1 MMTGI
6 GDVAGQGMDEA
17 MAMVADGLRRS
28 VVRVRPRGRDGGGA
42 GVIWR
47 PDGLIVTNAHVVRG
61 GNVDVELADGRVL
74 AGTVADRDPAR
85 DLASVRVA
93 AGDLPAADVA
103 HAAGLRAGDLVI
115 ALGHPHGW
123 VGALSVGVVHSVE
136 RAGPNAAP
144 HAVRAALRLA
154 PGNSGGPLA
163 DARGRVVGINT
174 MVARGLGVA
183 IPTET
188 VERFLGMGGRRQ
200 SLGARVRP
208 VRLRTGGADGTEL
221 PGWLVLEIVGGGLAQ
236 AAGLLAGDVLTAL
249 EGRPV
254 RSPEEIAATLDEAG
268 AGAQVRL
275 ELVRG
280 GRWTRVDLRVPG
292 MAEAA

>member
-1 MMTGI
+1 MRAND
-6 GDVAGQGMDEA
+6 DVAGPGVDEA
-17 MAMVADGLRRS
+17 MAATADMLRRS
-28 VVRVRPRGRDGGGA
+28 VVRVRERGREGGGA

-47 PDGLIVTNAHVVRG
+47 PDGLIVTNAHVARG
-61 GNVDVELADGRVL
+61 GPVNVELSDGRVL
-74 AGTVADRDPAR
+74 VGTVVDRDAER
-85 DLASVRVA
+85 DLASLRIA

-103 HAAGLRAGDLVI
+103 HAAGLRAGDLVM

-123 VGALSVGVVHSVE
+123 LGAVSVGVVHSVE
-136 RAGPNAAP
+136 RARPGGPP
-144 HAVRAALRLA
+144 HAVRADLRLA
-154 PGNSGGPLA
+154 PGSSGGPLA

-183 IPTET
+183 IPTEA
-188 VERFLGMGGRRQ
+188 VERFVGAGGRRQ

-208 VRLRTGGADGTEL
+208 VRLRAGETEL

-236 AAGLLAGDVLTAL
+236 AAGLVAGDVLTAL

-254 RSPEEIAATLDEAG
+254 RSPEEIGATLDEAG

-280 GRWTRVDLRVPG
+280 GRWTRVELRVPG

>member
-1 MMTGI
+1 MRAN
-6 GDVAGQGMDEA
+6 DDAAGRGVDGA
-17 MAMVADGLRRS
+17 MAATAESLRRS
-28 VVRVRPRGRDGGGA
+28 VVHVRPRGRQGGGA

-47 PDGLIVTNAHVVRG
+47 PDGLIVTNAHVARG
-61 GNVDVELADGRVL
+61 GPVDVELSDGRVL
-74 AGTVADRDPAR
+74 AGTVVERDAAR
-85 DLASVRVA
+85 DLASLRIP

-103 HAAGLRAGDLVI
+103 HAAGLRAGDLVM
-115 ALGHPHGW
+115 ALGHPLGW
-123 VGALSVGVVHSVE
+123 IGALSVGVVHSVE
-136 RAGPNAAP
+136 GGGPGGAP
-144 HAVRAALRLA
+144 RAVRADLRLA

-174 MVARGLGVA
+174 LVARGLGMA
-183 IPTET
+183 IPTEA
-188 VERFLGMGGRRQ
+188 VERFLGAGGRRQ

-208 VRLRTGGADGTEL
+208 VRLRAGTAEL

-236 AAGLLAGDVLTAL
+236 AAGLVAGDVLTAL

-254 RSPEEIAATLDEAG
+254 GSPGEIAATLDEAG

>member
-1 MMTGI
+1 MMTGND
-6 GDVAGQGMDEA
+6 DVAGQGLDEA
-17 MAMVADGLRRS
+17 MAATAESLRRS
-28 VVRVRPRGRDGGGA
+28 VVRVRDRRRDGGGA

-61 GNVDVELADGRVL
+61 GPVDVELSDGRVL
-74 AGTVADRDPAR
+74 AGTIVARDAER
-85 DLASVRVA
+85 DLASVRVE

-103 HAAGLRAGDLVI
+103 HAAGLRAGDLVM

-136 RAGPNAAP
+136 RARPGGSP
-144 HAVRAALRLA
+144 HAIRADLRLA

-163 DARGRVVGINT
+163 DARGRVVGVNT
-174 MVARGLGVA
+174 LVARGLGIA

-188 VERFLGMGGRRQ
+188 VERFLGTGGRRQ

-208 VRLRTGGADGTEL
+208 VRLRTVAGETEL
-221 PGWLVLEIVGGGLAQ
+221 PGWLVLEVVGGGLAQ

>member
-1 MMTGI
+1 MRATDI
-6 GDVAGQGMDEA
+6 AGPALGEELA
-17 MAMVADGLRRS
+17 ATADALRRS
-28 VVRVRPRGRDGGGA
+28 VVRVRERGSEGGGA

-47 PDGLIVTNAHVVRG
+47 PDGLIVTNAHVARG
-61 GNVDVELADGRVL
+61 GPVNVELSDGRVL
-74 AGTVADRDPAR
+74 AGTVTERDAAR
-85 DLASVRVA
+85 DLAAVRIQ

-103 HAAGLRAGDLVI
+103 HAAGLRPGDLVM
-115 ALGHPHGW
+115 ALGHPLGW
-123 VGALSVGVVHSVE
+123 VGALTVGVVHSVE
-136 RAGPNAAP
+136 RARPGGAP
-144 HAVRAALRLA
+144 RAVRADLRLA

-174 MVARGLGVA
+174 LVARGLGVA
-183 IPTET
+183 IPTEM
-188 VERFLGMGGRRQ
+188 VERFLGAGGRRQ

-208 VRLRTGGADGTEL
+208 VRLRAGEADL
-221 PGWLVLEIVGGGLAQ
+221 PGWLVLEVVGGGLAQ

-268 AGAQVRL
+268 SGARVRL

>member
-1 MMTGI
+1 MGAND
-6 GDVAGQGMDEA
+6 DVMGPGVDGA
-17 MAMVADGLRRS
+17 MAATADSLRRS
-28 VVRVRPRGRDGGGA
+28 VVRMRERGREGGGA

-47 PDGLIVTNAHVVRG
+47 PDGLIVTNAHVARG
-61 GNVDVELADGRVL
+61 GPVEVELVDGRVL
-74 AGTVADRDPAR
+74 AGTVVDRDAER

-103 HAAGLRAGDLVI
+103 HAAGLRAGDLVM

-123 VGALSVGVVHSVE
+123 IGALSVGVVHAVE
-136 RAGPNAAP
+136 RGRPGGSP
-144 HAVRAALRLA
+144 RSIRADLRLA

-174 MVARGLGVA
+174 LVARGLGVA
-183 IPTET
+183 IATEV
-188 VERFLGMGGRRQ
+188 VERFLGADGRRQ

-208 VRLRTGGADGTEL
+208 VRLRAGKAEL

-236 AAGLLAGDVLTAL
+236 AAGLVAGDVVTAL

-254 RSPEEIAATLDEAG
+254 ASPEEIAATLDEAG
-268 AGAQVRL
+268 AGARVQLDV
-275 ELVRG
+275 VRG
-280 GRWTRVDLRVPG
+280 GRWTRMDLRVPG

>member
-1 MMTGI
+1 MMNGND
-6 GDVAGQGMDEA
+6 DVAGHGLDEA
-17 MAMVADGLRRS
+17 MAATADSLRRS
-28 VVRVRPRGRDGGGA
+28 VVRVRGRRGDGGA

-61 GNVDVELADGRVL
+61 GPVDVELFDGRVL
-74 AGTVADRDPAR
+74 SGTIVDRDPER

-103 HAAGLRAGDLVI
+103 HAAGLRAGDLVL

-123 VGALSVGVVHSVE
+123 VGSLSVGVVHAVE
-136 RAGPNAAP
+136 RGAAGGAP
-144 HAVRAALRLA
+144 RAIRADLRLA

-174 MVARGLGVA
+174 RVAHGLGIA

-188 VERFLGMGGRRQ
+188 VERFLGTGGRRQ

-208 VRLRTGGADGTEL
+208 VRLRTTGAGPTEL
-221 PGWLVLEIVGGGLAQ
+221 PGWLVLEVMGGGLAQ

>member
-1 MMTGI
+1 MNATDI
-6 GDVAGQGMDEA
+6 AGPALGEE
-17 MAMVADGLRRS
+17 MAATADALRRS
-28 VVRVRPRGRDGGGA
+28 VVRVRERGREGGGA

-47 PDGLIVTNAHVVRG
+47 PDGLIVTNAHVARG
-61 GNVDVELADGRVL
+61 GPVDVELSDGRVL
-74 AGTVADRDPAR
+74 AGTVAERDAAR
-85 DLASVRVA
+85 DLAAVRIG

-103 HAAGLRAGDLVI
+103 HAAGLRPGDLVM
-115 ALGHPHGW
+115 ALGHPLGW
-123 VGALSVGVVHSVE
+123 VGALTVGVVHAVE
-136 RAGPNAAP
+136 RARPGGPP
-144 HAVRAALRLA
+144 RAIRADLRLA

-174 MVARGLGVA
+174 LVARGLGVA
-183 IPTET
+183 IPTEA
-188 VERFLGMGGRRQ
+188 VERFLGVGGRRQ
-200 SLGARVRP
+200 SLGVRVRA
-208 VRLRTGGADGTEL
+208 VRLRAGETDL
-221 PGWLVLEIVGGGLAQ
+221 PGWLVLEVVGGGLAQ

-268 AGAQVRL
+268 TGAQVRL
-275 ELVRG
+275 DLVRG

>member
-1 MMTGI
+1 MRANDDI
-6 GDVAGQGMDEA
+6 AGPGVDEA
-17 MAMVADGLRRS
+17 MAATAERLRPS
-28 VVRVRPRGRDGGGA
+28 VVHVRPRGRDGGGA

-47 PDGLIVTNAHVVRG
+47 PDGLIVTNAHVARG
-61 GNVDVELADGRVL
+61 GPVDVALSDGRVL
-74 AGTVADRDPAR
+74 AGTVTERDAAR
-85 DLASVRVA
+85 DLAAVRVE

-103 HAAGLRAGDLVI
+103 HAAGLRAGDLVM
-115 ALGHPHGW
+115 ALGHPLGW
-123 VGALSVGVVHSVE
+123 IGALSVGVVHSVE
-136 RAGPNAAP
+136 RAGENGAP
-144 HAVRAALRLA
+144 RAIRAALRLA

-174 MVARGLGVA
+174 LVARGLGVA

-188 VERFLGMGGRRQ
+188 VERFLGAGGRRQ

-208 VRLRTGGADGTEL
+208 VRLRAGETER

-236 AAGLLAGDVLTAL
+236 AAGLVAGDVLTAL

-268 AGAQVRL
+268 AGARVRL

>member
-1 MMTGI
+1 MAGND
-6 GDVAGQGMDEA
+6 DVAGRGLDEA
-17 MAMVADGLRRS
+17 MAAVADSLRRS
-28 VVRVRPRGRDGGGA
+28 VVRVRPRGKDGGGA

-47 PDGLIVTNAHVVRG
+47 PDGLIVTNAHVAGG
-61 GNVDVELADGRVL
+61 GNVDVELSDGRVL
-74 AGTVADRDPAR
+74 AGTVADRDPGR
-85 DLASVRVA
+85 GLASVRIA

-103 HAAGLRAGDLVI
+103 HAAGLRAGDLVL

-136 RAGPNAAP
+136 RAGPGGAP
-144 HAVRAALRLA
+144 HAIRAALRLA
-154 PGNSGGPLA
+154 PGSSGGPLA
-163 DARGRVVGINT
+163 DARGRVVGINAL
-174 MVARGLGVA
+174 VARGLGVA

-188 VERFLGMGGRRQ
+188 VERFLGTGGRRQ

-208 VRLRTGGADGTEL
+208 VRLRTRGADGTEL
-221 PGWLVLEIVGGGLAQ
+221 PGWLVLEIMGGGLAQ

-280 GRWTRVDLRVPG
+280 GRWTRVELRVPG